1 MNFGLDLSFL
11 IPIDF
16 WDYMLY
22 TAFFVMLALIPA
34 ILSFRYNNETSLVQV
49 LFSVVG
55 LSGFVYSLFK
65 AWATAPG
72 SLHYLIFTGVSI
84 VLAILAGTNFLIK
97 SECNEG
103 VSSNEC
109 FISLSGFFIFAILA
123 FISVLKA
130 WFVIPPD
137 GFMDYLRFACIWS
150 IFALICAGI
159 LVILKFTH
167 NNFEGDMQ
175 IFGGLGFFFLMEMIY
190 SLQKTWDSMP
200 DDLKFEIIVAVG
212 IIIFL
217 VAGGT
222 GGAVS
227 AGASGYK
234 SE

>member
-55 LSGFVYSLFK
+55 LSGVVYSLFK
-65 AWATAPG
+65 AWAIAPG
-72 SLHYLIFTGVSI
+72 SLHYIIFTGVSI
-84 VLAILAGTNFLIK
+84 VLAILAGINFLIK

-109 FISLSGFFIFAILA
+109 FISLSGFFIFAIVA
-123 FISVLKA
+123 FTSLLKA

-137 GFMDYLRFACIWS
+137 GFIDYFRFACIWG
-150 IFALICAGI
+150 ILALICAGG
-159 LVILKFTH
+159 LVVLKFTH
-167 NNFEGDMQ
+167 NNFNGDL
-175 IFGGLGFFFLMEMIY
+175 IFFGGLGFFFLMEMIY
-190 SLQKTWDSMP
+190 SLLKAWDAMP
-200 DDLKFEIIVAVG
+200 DSLKFEIIVALG
-212 IIIFL
+212 IIFFL
-217 VAGGT
+217 FT
-222 GGAVS
+222 GGAVG
-227 AGASGYK
+227 AGASGHQ